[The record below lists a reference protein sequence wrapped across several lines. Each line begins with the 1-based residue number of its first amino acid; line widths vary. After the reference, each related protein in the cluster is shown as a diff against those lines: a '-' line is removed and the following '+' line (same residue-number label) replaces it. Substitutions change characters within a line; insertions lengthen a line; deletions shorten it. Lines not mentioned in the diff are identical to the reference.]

1 MDKIK
6 NKFSIRLK
14 ELRESKGIS
23 QQQLANKLRYT
34 QVCISRWE
42 SSNRQPNLDDVIIVA
57 MFFNV
62 TTDYLLGLTDF

>member
-23 QQQLANKLRYT
+23 QQQLANKLGYT